1 MRKGLPPLKEPECI
15 SRATAGAAYL
25 KFSFWGLSLSKQTF
39 PPLKLRPKLHAVHKI
54 TNVRYPIDTAVMR
67 HARLKRRVKAWS
79 WSLNDFM
86 AASLNS
92 RVRMVMITLT
102 YRPGVE
108 WEPQHMNVFMRHV
121 RKSNGIGLLGYA
133 WVAELQQRGAVHFH
147 LLLLVTR
154 GSVIPMP
161 DRCGWWPHGLTRIET
176 ARSHWYIV
184 KYAQKSLFQNGG
196 EWKKYPKGI
205 RIFHVW
211 IAPDVI
217 SDAARWE
224 FRLSV
229 HPGWLRDLLQNVF
242 PLAQWERPVFGGWRI
257 WPDDHS
263 PPFWVST
270 PYWIDGLRWA

>member
-1 MRKGLPPLKEPECI
+1 MNPVERTGAYQTGDSGGRKFGIKFLGLVI
-15 SRATAGAAYL
+15 
-25 KFSFWGLSLSKQTF
+25 
-39 PPLKLRPKLHAVHKI
+39 V
-54 TNVRYPIDTAVMR
+54 DTALMR

-161 DRCGWWPHGLTRIET
+161 DRCGWG
-176 ARSHWYIV
+176 A
-184 KYAQKSLFQNGG
+184 G
-196 EWKKYPKGI
+196 
-205 RIFHVW
+205 
-211 IAPDVI
+211 
-217 SDAARWE
+217 
-224 FRLSV
+224 RLRAS
-229 HPGWLRDLLQNVF
+229 GKR
-242 PLAQWERPVFGGWRI
+242 RPPRE
-257 WPDDHS
+257 
-263 PPFWVST
+263 
-270 PYWIDGLRWA
+270 